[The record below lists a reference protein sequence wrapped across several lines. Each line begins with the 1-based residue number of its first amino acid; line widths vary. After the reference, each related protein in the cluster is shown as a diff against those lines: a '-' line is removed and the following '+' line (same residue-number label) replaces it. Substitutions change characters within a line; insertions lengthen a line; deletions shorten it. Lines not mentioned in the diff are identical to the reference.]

1 MNPIRRSVERFSRGK
16 TFWRKLPRPF
26 SQAHI
31 LVTPDAALSLMKPGS
46 AWADAELLLVVS
58 QYVNAGDV
66 VWDIGANVGI
76 LAAASA
82 VRSGAKGAVLCIEPD
97 IFLAG
102 MLRRTAAKL
111 SSDCAKVNVLPVA
124 ISATSGVATFYIA
137 ERGRASNALAEAG
150 GRSQMGGVRE
160 SILVP
165 TTSLDSL
172 LDISRPQFIK
182 IDVEGAEEIVLSG
195 ASKVLNEVR
204 PIIHIEVGKAH
215 TAEVTDRFHAA
226 SYRLF
231 DPKMPVREQKP
242 LSQCIHNTL
251 AMPAEKV
258 A

>member
-1 MNPIRRSVERFSRGK
+1 M
-16 TFWRKLPRPF
+16 RP
-26 SQAHI
+26 
-31 LVTPDAALSLMKPGS
+31 GG

-82 VRSGAKGAVLCIEPD
+82 VRSGAKGTVLCIEPD

-102 MLRRTAAKL
+102 MIRRTAAKL
-111 SSDCAKVNVLPVA
+111 SPNCAKVSVLPVA
-124 ISATSGVATFYIA
+124 ISATSGVATFHIA

-150 GRSQMGGVRE
+150 GRSQMGGIRE
-160 SILVP
+160 SVLVP
-165 TTSLDSL
+165 TISLDSL

-182 IDVEGAEEIVLSG
+182 IDVEGAEAIVLSG
-195 ASKVLNEVR
+195 ASKVLNEIR

-215 TAEVTDRFHAA
+215 SAQVTDRFHAA
-226 SYRLF
+226 SYQLF
-231 DPKMPVREQKP
+231 DPNLPIREQKP
-242 LSQCIHNTL
+242 LSQCVHNTL
-251 AMPAEKV
+251 AIPVEKI